1 MHFLAKFFG
10 ESHPAPHSI
19 MTTTMFNPKFA
30 FLALGLAVSTA
41 SFADDK
47 TLLPSG
53 TISVDAAKIINTRE
67 LVPAVDTT
75 VRMMPRRPENELIFK
90 IKPGDPNNRTKPGGM
105 LSVPRVSGAESR
117 FPSIEAT
124 GWTPPDPDMGI
135 GPEYVVC
142 VVNSSI
148 GFFRK
153 KDGQRTFQRTFGDFF
168 AGLGAGSFLFDPK
181 ATYDPI
187 SKRFFV
193 FCPEQDGA
201 TKTSKMLIAVSD
213 DSDPNGNWFRYR
225 VDSKFTDSSNNEYW
239 LDYPG
244 IGVSRNLVG
253 FCGNM
258 FGFTDGWA
266 GNIYWVLPKD
276 KLLTGAAAT
285 ATLIPDSGNASVKL
299 AAVTDTPNLYSL
311 SVESGT
317 SLRVQSITTSG
328 VTETSVS
335 VPPLAGPAQNAQ
347 GPNGHNLSALD
358 GRLFNTLY
366 RSGNLVASHC
376 ISPVGESALVSRWY
390 DVALNGW
397 PTSGKRPAT
406 AQSGQVRGP
415 AGQAYHMPAV
425 AKNRRGD
432 MGMVFTRTSSSI
444 QADLMVTG
452 RKVTDL
458 PGTMGVPTV
467 MVQTK
472 KNYGG
477 SGTNRWG
484 DYFGMGVDPVDD
496 LTFWAYGMTG
506 RDDGAWITQVVSFKI
521 SSYTDSARLALVNS
535 AAPLPDQGTIGAGLV
550 ANLNAADSKSLDVS
564 SQTVKSTGDVAS
576 LRTDYNTG
584 ILATT
589 FGYLKLDVKLAA
601 VSDATAFVYLWNTR
615 LGKYD
620 VVTTAPATGG
630 VISVERT
637 EAQAADYVTATGSV
651 AALVRIVRP
660 VRGSAAQKF
669 TAKFDQMSLRV
680 SEKL

>member
-1 MHFLAKFFG
+1 
-10 ESHPAPHSI
+10 
-19 MTTTMFNPKFA
+19 MFNPKFA

-41 SFADDK
+41 SFAGDK
-47 TLLPSG
+47 TLPPSG

-90 IKPGDPNNRTKPGGM
+90 IKAGDPNNRTKPGGM
-105 LSVPRVSGAESR
+105 LTVPRVSAAASK
-117 FPSIEAT
+117 FPSIGAT

-153 KDGQRTFQRTFGDFF
+153 SDGQRTFQRTFSDFF

-187 SKRFFV
+187 SRRFFV

-201 TKTSKMLIAVSD
+201 TRTSKMLIAVSD

-225 VDSKFTDSSNNEYW
+225 VDSKFTDSANNEYW

-244 IGVSRNLVG
+244 IGVSRDLVG
-253 FCGNM
+253 YCGNM

-266 GNIYWVLPKD
+266 GNVYWVLPKAS
-276 KLLTGAAAT
+276 LLTGAATT
-285 ATLIPDSGNASVKL
+285 ATLIPDSNNASVKM
-299 AAVTDTPNLYSL
+299 ANITDTPNLFSL

-317 SLRVQSITTSG
+317 SLRVQSITATG
-328 VTETSVS
+328 VTETSVAI
-335 VPPLAGPAQNAQ
+335 PPLAGPAQNAQ
-347 GPNGHNLSALD
+347 GPNGHNLSSLD

-366 RSGNLVASHC
+366 RAGNLVAAHC
-376 ISPVGESALVSRWY
+376 VSPVGENALVARWY

-397 PTSGKRPAT
+397 PRSGRQPAT

-415 AGQAYHMPAV
+415 SGQAYHMPAV

-432 MGMVFTRTSSSI
+432 MGMVFTRTSTSI

-452 RKVTDL
+452 RKATDL
-458 PGTMGVPTV
+458 PGTMGIPTV
-467 MVQTK
+467 MVETRR
-472 KNYGG
+472 NYGG
-477 SGTNRWG
+477 ATTNRWG
-484 DYFGMGVDPVDD
+484 DYFGIGVDPVDD

-506 RDDGAWITQVVSFKI
+506 RDDGAWITHVVSFKI
-521 SSYTDSARLALVNS
+521 SSYTDTARLIAVNTTGT
-535 AAPLPDQGTIGAGLV
+535 LPGQGILGSGPDS
-550 ANLNAADSKSLDVS
+550 NLNLADSKTLDVT
-564 SQTVKSTGDVAS
+564 SQVVKGTGDVAS
-576 LRTDYNTG
+576 LRTTYNTG
-584 ILATT
+584 ILPAN
-589 FGYLKLDVKLAA
+589 FGYMKLDVKVGA
-601 VSDATAFVYLWNTR
+601 VSGATAFVYLWNTR
-615 LGKYD
+615 TGKYD
-620 VVTTAPATGG
+620 AVTTAPATGG

-637 EAQAADYVTATGSV
+637 EAQTRDYVTPSASV

-660 VRGSAAQKF
+660 VRGSASQKF